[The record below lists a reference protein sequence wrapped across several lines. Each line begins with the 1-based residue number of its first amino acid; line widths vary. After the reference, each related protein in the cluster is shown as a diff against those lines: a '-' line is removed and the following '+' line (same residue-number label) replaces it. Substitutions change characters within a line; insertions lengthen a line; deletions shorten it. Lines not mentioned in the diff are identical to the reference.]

1 MNERITYLMENDQ
14 EIERL
19 ERKTDPGAVRAQ
31 ADWAGI
37 APAMRVAD
45 IGCGSGKTTG
55 ILFETAQ
62 PGGSAVG
69 IDISATRVAYAR
81 EKYARSGLTYICRDA
96 TKDLSDLGFFD
107 LIWVRF
113 LLEYYRSRTF
123 EIVRNL
129 ARILKPGGIL
139 CLIDLDFNCLNHFG
153 MPARL
158 NEAIQGC
165 MRRLEQVADFDPHVG
180 IKLYSFLYDLGF
192 EEIQVALA
200 PHHLIY
206 GQLKENDAFNW
217 SRKMDVAVKQSGYRF
232 PQYPGGYEE
241 FRDEFEAFFSS
252 PRRFTYTPVISCRG
266 RKPL

>member
-1 MNERITYLMENDQ
+1 MTEQSTYLMESDQ

-19 ERKTDPGAVRAQ
+19 ERKTDPAAVRAQ
-31 ADWAGI
+31 AAWAGI
-37 APAMRVAD
+37 GPAMQVAD
-45 IGCGSGKTTG
+45 IGCGSGITTR
-55 ILFETAQ
+55 ILFETTQ
-62 PGGSAVG
+62 PGGSATG
-69 IDISATRVAYAR
+69 IDISAARVAYAR
-81 EKYARSGLTYICRDA
+81 SKYAQTGLSYLCRDA
-96 TKDLSDLGFFD
+96 TKDLSDLGPFD

-129 ARILKPGGIL
+129 SRILKPGGIL
-139 CLIDLDFNCLNHFG
+139 CLIDLDFNCLNHFD

-158 NEAIQGC
+158 SDALQGC

-180 IKLYSFLYDLGF
+180 IKLYSYLYDLGF
-192 EEIQVALA
+192 EAIEAALA

-217 SRKMDVAVKQSGYRF
+217 GRKMDVAVKQSGYEF
-232 PQYPGGYEE
+232 HQYAGGYEE
-241 FRDEFEAFFSS
+241 FKSEFEAFFAD